1 MNDVVDATIGDNP
14 DGVAVGQGIRQ
25 RIRRNSHNVNLNL
38 YDSLSTL
45 QGDLIQLQ
53 MDIKLLHNM
62 AQERR
67 EQVNRIQDKVD
78 ALGATL
84 LLMGVASLIMAGCFA
99 FFVIMVWR

>member
-38 YDSLSTL
+38 YDSLSSL
-45 QGDLIQLQ
+45 QSELLQLQ

-67 EQVNRIQDKVD
+67 DQVNQLQNKVD
-78 ALGATL
+78 SLGWAL
-84 LLMGVASLIMAGCFA
+84 LLMGAGSFVMAICFA